1 MREFALLQHVYAS
14 NAELSKTVLVPPG
27 DDMAMVQLA
36 GSKVLAAVDQV
47 VDGRH
52 FRLNVTPLEVI
63 GRKAITRCLSDVAA
77 MASEPVA
84 ALVAVVLPKEFEEEQ
99 ATTLFDAMRE
109 TCELYQCPLVGGDI
123 SVHGKQK
130 LPLTCS
136 VTILSQPHDGRVVKR
151 SGAMVGDS
159 VYVTSNLGGAIEK
172 DGTGKHLAFE
182 PRIREAME
190 LLERLGDRLHAMID
204 ISDGLGRDAGHIAEM
219 SNVAIE
225 LWAKHIPVNRGC
237 DWRNALGDGE
247 DYELCFT
254 AVGDV
259 PKMVGNVPITRVG
272 QVVETDRHG
281 HAEETGRVWIEVD
294 EEWQPAWDFGWEHSS

>member
-1 MREFALLQHVYAS
+1 MREFALLQHVYAG
-14 NAELSKTVLVPPG
+14 NAQLGAAVLVPPG

-52 FRLNVTPLEVI
+52 FRLDVTPIEIV

-77 MASEPVA
+77 MATEPVA
-84 ALVAVVLPKEFEEEQ
+84 ALAAVVLPKEFDE
-99 ATTLFDAMRE
+99 ANALKLFEAMRA
-109 TCELYQCPLVGGDI
+109 TCELYKCPLVGGDI
-123 SVHGKQK
+123 SVHGKAK

-136 VTILSQPHDGRVVKR
+136 VTILSQPHRGRVILR
-151 SGAMVGDS
+151 SGAKVGDS

-182 PRIREAME
+182 PRIQEALE
-190 LLERLGDRLHAMID
+190 LSERLGDRLHAMID

-219 SNVAIE
+219 SNVTID

-259 PKMVGNVPITRVG
+259 PASICNVPISRIG
-272 QVVETDRHG
+272 QVVENTRHG
-281 HAEETGRVWIEVD
+281 DDGGGGGVWIEVD
-294 EEWQPAWDFGWEHSS
+294 DAWQSATEFGWEHGT